1 MGIWHLCRR
10 YESMGLEAIHDPERA
25 QGVAPRSGRPR
36 EFTALQRVGIEQL
49 ACCEP
54 AGIGLEMTHW
64 FTRRLAKVAMQRGL
78 VSHIA
83 QSTVLLILK
92 HADLQPHRSQYW
104 ITPTLNAEFLARA
117 GRILWLL

>member
-64 FTRRLAKVAMQRGL
+64 FTRRLAKVAMQRGFGI
-78 VSHIA
+78 SYCAIDRIA
-83 QSTVLLILK
+83 DPEACGFATS
-92 HADLQPHRSQYW
+92 P
-104 ITPTLNAEFLARA
+104 
-117 GRILWLL
+117 